1 MERLLTPFGE
11 KLNKELPLN
20 EYPRPQMQRES
31 FQNLNGIWEYAILDK
46 SETLGEYQ
54 GKIVVP
60 FSPETILSGVEKIV
74 KDTDVLYY
82 RRSFTFVK
90 DNDRALLHFG
100 AVDYEA
106 KVSLNGTL
114 VGTHRGGYFPF
125 TFDVTDVV
133 KEGDNILE
141 VVVTD
146 PSEKGVQAR
155 GKQTT
160 KRGGIWYTPQS
171 GIWQTVWL
179 EQVTDNF
186 ITALKLTPDIDRNE
200 LKAELSF
207 AKGALETT
215 IVVLD
220 DGKEKTRVTTQD
232 GVAIIPMRDYTCWSP
247 EEPKLYDL
255 VITAGKDEVKSYFGM
270 RKFSVGKDE
279 KGVPRMMLNN
289 KPYFQNGLLDQG
301 YWSDG
306 MYTAPSDEAFIYDI
320 QTMKDMGFNMLR
332 KHIKI
337 EPLRWY
343 YHCDRLGMIVWQD
356 MISGGGAFTPKAVAV
371 VPAFNLVFNTKK
383 FAHKD
388 TSEKD
393 HAFFSRSDKD
403 GRNEYF
409 VDSERMVEELYN
421 VVSLGVWV
429 PHNEG
434 WGQFD
439 ALKATEFYR
448 KLDPT
453 RVIDHASG
461 WHDQGGGDLN
471 SFHIYFTP
479 FWFPKFGKNDERPV
493 ILSEFGGFSLQVKGH
508 MYNKE
513 KFFGYRKYYD
523 REKFDEAL
531 RRLYE
536 DKVAKLITEKG
547 LAACVYTEVSD
558 VEDECNGLLS
568 YDRRVVKTSVEKMR
582 KINEKIK
589 L

>member
-1 MERLLTPFGE
+1 MERLMTPFGE

-20 EYPRPQMQRES
+20 DYPRPQMARES
-31 FQNLNGIWEYAILDK
+31 FQNLNGIWDYAILDEK
-46 SETLGEYQ
+46 EQLTEYQ

-60 FSPETILSGVEKIV
+60 FSPECILSGVEKVV
-74 KDTDVLYY
+74 KPTDVLYY
-82 RRSFTFVK
+82 RRSFLFSK
-90 DNDRALLHFG
+90 ENDRALLHFG
-100 AVDYEA
+100 AVDYACE
-106 KVSLNGTL
+106 VTLNGKK
-114 VGTHRGGYFPF
+114 VGSHRGGYFPF
-125 TFDVTDVV
+125 TFDVTDC
-133 KEGDNILE
+133 ILE
-141 VVVTD
+141 GENVLEVSVTD
-146 PSEKGVQAR
+146 PSETGVQAR

-186 ITALKLTPDIDRNE
+186 ITALKLTPDIDKNE
-200 LKAELSF
+200 LKVELSF
-207 AKGALETT
+207 LNGAEKAEIAVSDKGREITKIETENGIATIALSSYE
-215 IVVLD
+215 L
-220 DGKEKTRVTTQD
+220 
-232 GVAIIPMRDYTCWSP
+232 WSP
-247 EEPKLYDL
+247 EDPYLYDL
-255 VITAGKDEVKSYFGM
+255 TIRAGKDEIKSYFGM
-270 RKFSVGKDE
+270 RKFSIGKDE

-289 KPYFQNGLLDQG
+289 KPYFHNGLLDQG

-306 MYTAPSDEAFIYDI
+306 MYTAPSDEALIYDI
-320 QTMKDMGFNMLR
+320 ETMKKMGFNMLR

-356 MISGGGAFTPKAVAV
+356 MISGGGAFTIKAIAV
-371 VPAFNLVFNTKK
+371 VPALNLVFNTKK

-388 TSEKD
+388 TGDKAYE
-393 HAFFSRSDKD
+393 FFSRTDKD
-403 GRNEYF
+403 GRNEYY

-421 VVSLGVWV
+421 VVSLAVWV

-439 ALKATEFYR
+439 ANKTAEFYR

-453 RVIDHASG
+453 RIIDHASG

-479 FWFPKFGKNDERPV
+479 FFFPKYNKNDERPI
-493 ILSEFGGFSLQVKGH
+493 ILSEFGGFSLKVPGH
-508 MYNKE
+508 MFNKD
-513 KFFGYRKYYD
+513 KFFGYRKYYEQEEFD
-523 REKFDEAL
+523 KALEKLFVG
-531 RRLYE
+531 
-536 DKVAKLITEKG
+536 KIKNLIAKG
-547 LAACVYTEVSD
+547 LSATVYTEVSD

-568 YDRRVVKTSVEKMR
+568 YDRRVVKTDVEKMK
-582 KINEKIK
+582 KINDMIK

>member
-1 MERLLTPFGE
+1 MERLMTPFGE
-11 KLNKELPLN
+11 KLNRDLPLN
-20 EYPRPQMQRES
+20 EYPRPQMARNS
-31 FQNLNGIWEYAILDK
+31 FQNLNGKWEYAILDK
-46 SETLGEYQ
+46 GETLKEYQ
-54 GKIVVP
+54 GTIIVP

-82 RRSFTFVK
+82 RRSFAFAK
-90 DNDRALLHFG
+90 ENDRALLHFG
-100 AVDYEA
+100 AVDYEC
-106 KVSLNGTL
+106 KVVLNGQT

-125 TFDVTDVV
+125 TFDVTDTV
-133 KEGDNILE
+133 KEGENVIE
-141 VVVTD
+141 VIVTD

-186 ITALKLTPDIDRNE
+186 ITNVKLTPDIDKDE
-200 LKAELSF
+200 LKVELSF
-207 AKGALETT
+207 FKGAEKAT

-220 DGKEKTRVTTQD
+220 KGKEKTTVTTED
-232 GVAIIPMRDYTCWSP
+232 GVAVVKMTDYTCWSP
-247 EEPKLYDL
+247 EDPYLYDL

-270 RKFSVGKDE
+270 RKFSIGKDE
-279 KGVPRMMLNN
+279 KGVSRMMLNN
-289 KPYFQNGLLDQG
+289 KPYFHNGLLDQG

-306 MYTAPSDEAFIYDI
+306 MYTAPSDEALIYDI

-356 MISGGGAFTPKAVAV
+356 MICGGGAYKPAAAGI
-371 VPAFNLVFNTKK
+371 VPAFNMVFNTKK
-383 FAHKD
+383 FRKND
-388 TSEKD
+388 STEKGY
-393 HAFFSRSDKD
+393 AFFSRTDKD
-403 GRNEYF
+403 GRNEYY

-421 VVSLGVWV
+421 VVSLAVWV

-439 ALKATEFYR
+439 ALKTAAFYR

-453 RVIDHASG
+453 RIIDHASG

-479 FWFPKFGKNDERPV
+479 FWFPKFDKNDVRPV

-508 MYNKE
+508 MFNKE

-523 REKFDEAL
+523 QEKFDEAL
-531 RRLYE
+531 RKLYE
-536 DKVAKLITEKG
+536 DKVAKLIPQG
-547 LAACVYTEVSD
+547 LSATVYTEVSD

-568 YDRRVVKTSVEKMR
+568 YDRKVVKTSIEKMK